1 MWFIVVLCLGLS
13 EPSKTKKGTLITKTS
28 AWTQAV
34 RNRMRQ
40 KAGEIQ
46 AFRAFDRGEEKW
58 RREHT
63 QRNETDPTSEEG
75 RNLLED
81 TDRWCDQAYRLK
93 EWYESRKRER
103 IHETDHSYTTR
114 KGPSPWQLP
123 TRRTGTSE
131 RENTEGN
138 WENGWKECRYAPK
151 TKEEC
156 FRQLLTASPRM
167 NDPDSQNHER

>member
-1 MWFIVVLCLGLS
+1 MTSIIIKLQKRVKAGASTLLIKVKAHRGDLLNEEADIRAEMGRLKEDKEKTWSTQTDRTIYQWS
-13 EPSKTKKGTLITKTS
+13 EPPKTKKGTLIIKTS

-81 TDRWCDQAYRLK
+81 TDRWRDQAYRLK
-93 EWYESRKRER
+93 EYYESRKRER

-114 KGPSPWQLP
+114 KGPSP
-123 TRRTGTSE
+123 
-131 RENTEGN
+131 
-138 WENGWKECRYAPK
+138 
-151 TKEEC
+151 
-156 FRQLLTASPRM
+156 
-167 NDPDSQNHER
+167 

>member
-81 TDRWCDQAYRLK
+81 TERWCDQASLLK
-93 EWYESRKRER
+93 ECCESRKRER
-103 IHETDHSYTTR
+103 IHEDGSFRHHQIGPITATYTTD
-114 KGPSPWQLP
+114 WNL
-123 TRRTGTSE
+123 
-131 RENTEGN
+131 REGEAAGGGDT
-138 WENGWKECRYAPK
+138 
-151 TKEEC
+151 
-156 FRQLLTASPRM
+156 F
-167 NDPDSQNHER
+167 QN

>member
-1 MWFIVVLCLGLS
+1 MITIIIKLQKRVQSDATTLLIKVKTHRGDSLIEESDIRAEMGRLKEDKEKTWSTQTDRTIYQWS

-46 AFRAFDRGEEKW
+46 PFRVFDRGEEKW

-81 TDRWCDQAYRLK
+81 TDRCRDQAYRLK
-93 EWYESRKRER
+93 ECYESRKRER

-114 KGPSPWQLP
+114 KGPSP
-123 TRRTGTSE
+123 
-131 RENTEGN
+131 
-138 WENGWKECRYAPK
+138 
-151 TKEEC
+151 
-156 FRQLLTASPRM
+156 
-167 NDPDSQNHER
+167 